1 MKLKSLIA
9 IAALALCTQGAMA
22 QPKSRIQAQAE
33 EDKKAE
39 TSLSERAKAQY
50 TAQMPA
56 PTDVVWKRDIYRT
69 LDMTKEKNAAL
80 LI

>member
-1 MKLKSLIA
+1 MKTKSFIA
-9 IAALALCTQGAMA
+9 IVALLLYAQGAVA
-22 QPKSRIQAQAE
+22 QPKARLKAQAE
-33 EDKKAE
+33 AEKKSE

-69 LDMTKEKNAAL
+69 LDMIRERWVL
-80 LI
+80 P